1 MMLFYDRLPKTDVS
15 FFMQADFPAPFIE
28 IQTKRTQI
36 LPLHPHISTDIRL
49 YSKS

>member
-28 IQTKRTQI
+28 IFFPPSKKNK
-36 LPLHPHISTDIRL
+36 ISE
-49 YSKS
+49 KSAIPPPRSG